1 MREAKLRVWF
11 APEDIR
17 GGDKLY
23 DQIDRAIQVHDRLLL
38 VLSESSMQSKW
49 VETEIRRAR
58 KAELQEGRRKL
69 FPIRL
74 VSYEALREWICI
86 DSATGEDLAEEVRS
100 YFIPDFSE
108 WKSHDD
114 FEQAFARL
122 LADLKASA

>member
-1 MREAKLRVWF
+1 M
-11 APEDIR
+11 

-49 VETEIRRAR
+49 VEAEIRRAR
-58 KAELQEGRRKL
+58 NVELKEGRRKL

-74 VSYEALREWICI
+74 VSYEALQAWTCI
-86 DSATGEDLAEEVRS
+86 DSTTGEDLAEEVRS
-100 YFIPDFSE
+100 YFIPDFSN
-108 WKSHDD
+108 WKNHDD
-114 FEQAFARL
+114 LEQAFARL